1 MQTIRLI
8 GKLSDSTLANRFNVQ
23 ISNKQT
29 RIAAV
34 VNTLKVVVRHLN
46 HTSTSSVTY
55 TRYNILYTLL
65 RETHLTTVT
74 ITIWYHQLVT
84 LQYSDLHCKK
94 FSRSKGQMQDWK
106 LTDQTTWVT
115 SDGGGKTRRLFAKSC
130 HFLLFGPSFS
140 TRSFYAAPIV

>member
-1 MQTIRLI
+1 MAVMQTIRLI

-74 ITIWYHQLVT
+74 ITI
-84 LQYSDLHCKK
+84 
-94 FSRSKGQMQDWK
+94 
-106 LTDQTTWVT
+106 
-115 SDGGGKTRRLFAKSC
+115 
-130 HFLLFGPSFS
+130 
-140 TRSFYAAPIV
+140 